1 MKAVRFVVVA
11 ALSFAAA
18 LGVTIAFAAT
28 LFGVPKE
35 DLAAVALVLLE
46 VGCGVGLAALFLM
59 RPAVLG
65 RIGGVRAQLL
75 GAGLIGSLLLL
86 GTTLLG
92 SRAMFFSGH
101 DLSILLTMLLFA
113 ALLAVGIGLYWAA
126 PMARRI
132 EEVREGT
139 ARLASGKL
147 DTEVPVKGHDEV
159 AGLAVDFNRMARR
172 IREAD
177 ERERA
182 MEGERRELIAAVSHD
197 LRTPLTAVRALLEAV
212 NDGVAADPEVRERYL
227 SSAQNEVTHLG
238 RLVDDLFE
246 LAQIDAGALRL
257 TLERASLHDLI
268 SDTLA
273 SFQPEADKRGVRLL
287 GEFSDGID
295 PVLINPPKLQRV
307 LHNLISNALRH
318 TPSDGTI
325 FLRVKPEGEEAVRVE
340 VEDTGEGI
348 TPEVL
353 PRVFERSFRG
363 EESRARPRDG
373 ASPGAG
379 LGLAIARGLIEAH
392 GGSIRAESQTGAG
405 SRFCFTLRR
414 AS

>member
-1 MKAVRFVVVA
+1 MKTVRFLGVA
-11 ALSFAAA
+11 LLSLALSLA
-18 LGVTIAFAAT
+18 VTMVFAAT
-28 LFGVPKE
+28 VFGVPE
-35 DLAAVALVLLE
+35 ADLWAVALVLLE
-46 VGCGVGLAALFLM
+46 VGCLVGLLALLLM

-65 RIGGVRAQLL
+65 RIGGVKAQLV

-92 SRAMFFSGH
+92 ARAMFISGH
-101 DLSILLTMLLFA
+101 DLSIVLTMLLFA
-113 ALLAVGIGLYWAA
+113 ALLAVGMGLYWAT

-132 EEVREGT
+132 EEVRRGT

-147 DTEVPVKGHDEV
+147 DAEVSVDGHDEIS
-159 AGLAVDFNRMARR
+159 GLAEDFNLMASRL
-172 IREAD
+172 READ
-177 ERERA
+177 ERERE
-182 MEGERRELIAAVSHD
+182 MERERRDLIAAVSHD

-212 NDGVAADPEVRERYL
+212 TDGVAADPGVRERYL
-227 SSAQNEVTHLG
+227 HSAQNEVTHLG

-273 SFQPEADKRGVRLL
+273 SFQPEARKRGVRLL
-287 GEFSDGID
+287 GEFADGID
-295 PVLINPPKLQRV
+295 PVLMNPPKLQRV
-307 LHNLISNALRH
+307 LHNLVSNALRH

-325 FLRVKPEGEEAVRVE
+325 FLRAEPHGEEAVRVE
-340 VEDTGEGI
+340 VADTGEGI
-348 TPEVL
+348 APAVL

-363 EESRARPRDG
+363 EESRTRPEDDTT
-373 ASPGAG
+373 PGAG

-392 GGSIRAESQTGAG
+392 GGSIHVESLAGTG

-414 AS
+414 S

>member
-1 MKAVRFVVVA
+1 MKTVRF
-11 ALSFAAA
+11 LSIATLFLAGSLA
-18 LGVTIAFAAT
+18 VTMIFAAT
-28 LFGVPKE
+28 LFHVPEE
-35 DLAAVALVLLE
+35 DLAAVGLVLLE
-46 VGCGVGLAALFLM
+46 VGCGVGLSALVLM

-65 RIGGVRAQLL
+65 RVGGVRAQLL
-75 GAGLIGSLLLL
+75 GAGLIGSFLLLC
-86 GTTLLG
+86 TTLLG
-92 SRAMFFSGH
+92 ARAMFISGH
-101 DLSILLTMLLFA
+101 DLSIVLTMLLFA
-113 ALLAVGIGLYWAA
+113 ALLAVGMGLYWAT

-132 EEVREGT
+132 QEVRMGT

-147 DTEVPVKGHDEV
+147 ETEVPVNGHDEIS
-159 AGLAVDFNRMARR
+159 GLAEDFNRMAATL
-172 IREAD
+172 REAA
-177 ERERA
+177 ERESE
-182 MEGERRELIAAVSHD
+182 MEREQRDLIAAVSHD

-212 NDGVAADPEVRERYL
+212 TDGVADDPGVRERYL
-227 SSAQNEVTHLG
+227 YSAQNEVTHLG

-273 SFQPEADKRGVRLL
+273 SFQPEAHRRGVRLL

-295 PVLINPPKLQRV
+295 PVLINPSKLQRV

-318 TPSDGTI
+318 TPLDGTV
-325 FLRVKPEGEEAVRVE
+325 FLRAEPQGEEAVRVE
-340 VEDTGEGI
+340 VVDTGEGI
-348 TPEVL
+348 TPEIL

-363 EESRARPRDG
+363 EESRVRPMDG
-373 ASPGAG
+373 VSPGAG

-392 GGSIRAESQTGAG
+392 GGSINVESSAGAG

-414 AS
+414 A